1 MSMNRRAL
9 LSAAA
14 ATAFASATPA
24 LARTVQTSAPDR
36 AAILATMKRAA
47 AFMTDEA
54 AVGGGYV
61 WNVLPDFSRR
71 WGELEASPT
80 MIWVQPPGTA
90 TMGTSSWT
98 PITPPAMNSSTR
110 PPRPPPTRLSGG
122 NIRPAAGTMS
132 STPPA
137 RSR

>member
-1 MSMNRRAL
+1 MSLSVNRRAFL
-9 LSAAA
+9 LASA
-14 ATAFASATPA
+14 ATALASATPV
-24 LARTVQTSAPDR
+24 LAQVAAPVPEH
-36 AAILATMKRAA
+36 AAILAAMKRAA

-90 TMGTSSWT
+90 TVGHVFLD
-98 PITPPAMNSSTR
+98 A
-110 PPRPPPTRLSGG
+110 
-122 NIRPAAGTMS
+122 
-132 STPPA
+132 
-137 RSR
+137 